1 MLDFG
6 ANNRDREADTMPKL
20 GQRKNRKIKEYNF
33 KNPDKFSKE
42 HLRLFGSAHEY
53 FCRQANMALNA
64 ALRMQAELTVEAVQQ
79 LTYGD
84 YIASLPDS
92 TITAVMNMY
101 PFSTEF
107 SVAIDREAIGLMVDR
122 LLGGSGNAMSERDEM
137 TDVEIGIAKD
147 TLRKILFYIPEGWQM
162 LIPTA
167 NDIEMNA
174 LELNPHTVQII
185 PATDIVALV
194 TINLKMGEYEG
205 KMRVCIPYSALEDL
219 ISSLSRQTAYKNDKT
234 DDGHDARDLILNR
247 LSTTDLEVKIVLARG
262 QLFLSEI
269 MNLQQ
274 GDVIKLDSCPE
285 DQSEIWVAD
294 ELKFIGKP
302 GQLKRKY
309 AVTIADSYS
318 AD

>member
-1 MLDFG
+1 MLDFQ
-6 ANNRDREADTMPKL
+6 ANQRDREEASLPKL

-64 ALRMQAELTVEAVQQ
+64 ALRMQTEFTVAAVQQ

-84 YIASLPDS
+84 YITSLPET

-101 PFSTEF
+101 PFTTEF

-122 LLGGSGNAMSERDEM
+122 FLGGSGNAGSDRDEL

-147 TLRKILFYIPEGWQM
+147 TLRKILFYLPEGWQM

-174 LELNPHTVQII
+174 LELNPQTVQIV
-185 PATDIVALV
+185 PHTDIIALI
-194 TINLKMGEYEG
+194 TLNLKIGDYEG
-205 KMRVCIPYSALEDL
+205 KIRICIPYSALEDIL
-219 ISSLSRQTAYKNDKT
+219 GTFSRQTAYKNERMEE
-234 DDGHDARDLILNR
+234 GHDARDLILSR
-247 LSTTDLEVKIVLARG
+247 LSTTDLDVRIILARG
-262 QLFLSEI
+262 QLYLSEI
-269 MNLQQ
+269 MNLQK
-274 GDVIKLDSCPE
+274 GDVIKLDTSPQE
-285 DQSEIWVAD
+285 QSEIWIAD
-294 ELKFIGKP
+294 EHKFQGHP
-302 GQLKRKY
+302 GQLGRKY
-309 AVTIADSYS
+309 SVTIANPFVSD
-318 AD
+318 

>member
-6 ANNRDREADTMPKL
+6 ANYRDREAASMPKL

-42 HLRLFGSAHEY
+42 HLRLFGSAHEF

-64 ALRMQAELTVEAVQQ
+64 ALRMQTELTVEAVQQ

-84 YIASLPDS
+84 YTASLPDS

-101 PFSTEF
+101 PFTTEF

-122 LLGGSGNAMSERDEM
+122 LLGGSGNAGSDRDEL

-147 TLRKILFYIPEGWQM
+147 TLRKILFYLPEGWQM

-185 PATDIVALV
+185 PATDIIALI
-194 TINLKMGEYEG
+194 TINMKIGEYEG
-205 KMRVCIPYSALEDL
+205 KMRVCIPYSALEDV
-219 ISSLSRQTAYKNDKT
+219 ISSLSRQTAYKNDRA
-234 DDGHDARDLILNR
+234 DDGHDARETILHR
-247 LSTTDLEVKIVLARG
+247 LAATDLEVKIVLARG
-262 QLFLSEI
+262 QLYLSEI
-269 MNLQQ
+269 MNLQK
-274 GDVIKLDSCPE
+274 GDVIKLDSSPE
-285 DQSEIWVAD
+285 DKSEIWIAD
-294 ELKFIGKP
+294 EFKFFGQP

-309 AVTIADSYS
+309 AVTIADQRI

>member
-1 MLDFG
+1 MLDFQ
-6 ANNRDREADTMPKL
+6 ANQRDREEASLPKL

-64 ALRMQAELTVEAVQQ
+64 ALRMQTEFTVAAVQQ

-84 YIASLPDS
+84 YIASLPET

-101 PFSTEF
+101 PFTTEF

-122 LLGGSGNAMSERDEM
+122 FLGGSGNAGSDRDEL

-147 TLRKILFYIPEGWQM
+147 TLRKILFYLPEGWQM

-174 LELNPHTVQII
+174 LELNPQTVQIV
-185 PATDIVALV
+185 PHTDIIALI
-194 TINLKMGEYEG
+194 TLNLKIGEYEG
-205 KMRVCIPYSALEDL
+205 KMRICIPYSALEDVL
-219 ISSLSRQTAYKNDKT
+219 GTFSRQTAYKNERMEE
-234 DDGHDARDLILNR
+234 GHDARELILSR
-247 LSTTDLEVKIVLARG
+247 LSTTDLDVRIVLARG

-269 MNLQQ
+269 MNLQT
-274 GDVIKLDSCPE
+274 GDVIKLDTSPQE
-285 DQSEIWVAD
+285 QSEIWIAD
-294 ELKFIGKP
+294 EHKFQGHP
-302 GQLKRKY
+302 GQLGRKY
-309 AVTIADSYS
+309 SVTIANPFISD
-318 AD
+318 

>member
-1 MLDFG
+1 MLDFQ
-6 ANNRDREADTMPKL
+6 ANHRDREEASLPKL

-64 ALRMQAELTVEAVQQ
+64 ALRMQTEFTVAAVQQ

-84 YIASLPDS
+84 YVSSLPES

-101 PFSTEF
+101 PFTTEF

-122 LLGGSGNAMSERDEM
+122 FLGGSGNAGSDRDEL

-147 TLRKILFYIPEGWQM
+147 TLRKILFYLPEGWQM

-174 LELNPHTVQII
+174 LELNPHTVQIVA
-185 PATDIVALV
+185 ATDIIALI
-194 TINLKMGEYEG
+194 TIDLRIGDYEG
-205 KMRVCIPYSALEDL
+205 KMRICVPYAALEDVL
-219 ISSLSRQTAYKNDKT
+219 GTFSRQTAYKNDRMEEGNDT
-234 DDGHDARDLILNR
+234 RELILNR
-247 LSTTDLEVKIVLARG
+247 LSTTDLDVKIVLARG
-262 QLFLSEI
+262 ELYLSEI
-269 MNLQQ
+269 MNLQK
-274 GDVIKLDSCPE
+274 GDVIKLDTSPAE
-285 DQSEIWVAD
+285 QSEIWIAD
-294 ELKFIGKP
+294 EHKFQGHP
-302 GQLKRKY
+302 GQLGRKY
-309 AVTIADSYS
+309 SVTIANPFI